1 MKTARNNTR
10 RLGLLATLFITA
22 VAVFAT
28 GPAPAA
34 AAPALKV
41 STITPDYVTPGSLFP
56 IYLAYQ
62 NVGDEALTGPLTLKI
77 TFPDGAEPSTNWQED
92 AGPLPECSTTGQQI
106 ECTVEVTGL
115 EPGVQRRARVFST
128 VEASA
133 SGPLPG
139 GEIEIFGGGAADT
152 FSEPFSLVAGQIGPF
167 AIKSLGLDMSPTR
180 PGGSPAQAAS
190 DPMELTTRV
199 SLLSEAKLLFGIPNP
214 LLALIAPPEH
224 FRDVVAHVPP
234 GLVGNPLA
242 TPVRC
247 AQAQLPTQAV
257 LPSGLKSNI
266 PDCPP
271 DSQVGLAQLNFNDI
285 VPVYNLVPPPGSP
298 AAFGFFYNSVVV
310 TLLAR
315 VRPSDHGIDIVTERA
330 VSSVPIPKFEV
341 TLWGVPSNPSHDRLR
356 GVCLHGSNTGYN
368 AEIGSN
374 TGECALQHRTDLPF
388 LRTPTSCPGT
398 SLGWE
403 IEMNTYQHV
412 GNWVHKDTTTPAIEG
427 CGSVP
432 FDPSLSLAPTEK
444 GTHSPSGL
452 DVELSMPQDHGPD
465 GLAQADLRAA
475 TVALPQGIALNPPSA
490 DGLQA
495 CTDDQLRLGLEGPS
509 NCPDASKLGSLQ
521 LTTPLLEDPIG
532 GSVFLRSQ
540 ASNDPASGDLFRLAI
555 EIRSDERGVAIKL
568 PGQLKVDP
576 NTGQLTT
583 VFDDLPQL
591 PFESAQLHL
600 KTGPR
605 APLSTPSTCG
615 TYTSHAVLTGWNG
628 ATETADPSFT
638 VDQNCDAPGFAP
650 GFQAGVADNTAG
662 AFSPFTLRVTREDGQ
677 PNLSRI
683 DATLPEGEL
692 AKLAGV
698 PVCGDAQAAS
708 GDCPPASRI
717 GHVLAG
723 IGEGPSPLFLPQA
736 GKAPTAVY
744 LAGPYRGAPYSVLTR
759 VPAQAGPFDLGQV
772 LVRSALHV
780 DPVSTRASVLSD
792 PLPQIFQGV
801 PVSYRDVRVNVDRP
815 EFTIN
820 PTDCEP
826 MTTTGALTSIAGQS
840 AAVEDRFQVADC
852 AALGFKPSLRLS
864 LSGGSERG
872 DHPALRALLKARPGD
887 ANIARAQVT
896 LPRSEFLDQGHI
908 RTVCTRV
915 QFAADSCPKGSI
927 YGHARATTPLLDQPL
942 SGPVYLRSSSNKLP
956 DLVADLGGQ
965 VEVELVGRID
975 SVRGG
980 IRTTFAS
987 VPDAPVSRFV
997 LTMQGGKKGL
1007 LVNSTDLCNDTHRA
1021 SVKMD
1026 AQSGRIR
1033 DFAPVLRAG
1042 CGEGRR

>member
-1 MKTARNNTR
+1 MKTVKSNTR
-10 RLGLLATLFITA
+10 RFGLLATLFVTA

-28 GPAPAA
+28 APASA

-62 NVGDEALTGPLTLKI
+62 NVGDEALSAPLTIKI
-77 TFPDGAEPSTNWQED
+77 TFPDGVEPSTEWQED
-92 AGPLPECSTTGQQI
+92 TPPLPECPTTGQQI
-106 ECTVEVTGL
+106 ECSVEVTGL
-115 EPGVQRRARVFST
+115 QPGEQRRARVYPT

-139 GEIEIFGGGAADT
+139 GEIEVSGGGAAGT

-167 AIKSLGLDMSPTR
+167 AIKSLGLDMSATR
-180 PGGSPAQAAS
+180 PGGSPTQAGS
-190 DPMELTTRV
+190 DPMELTTHV
-199 SLLSEAKLLFGIPNP
+199 SLLSESKLLFGIPNP
-214 LLALIAPPEH
+214 LLDLIAPPEH

-234 GLVGNPLA
+234 GLIGDPTSTPL
-242 TPVRC
+242 RC
-247 AQAQLPTQAV
+247 TQPQLTSQAEADHI
-257 LPSGLKSNI
+257 KIDI
-266 PDCPP
+266 PACPP
-271 DSQVGLAQLNFNDI
+271 ESQVGLAQLNFNDI
-285 VPVYNLVPPPGSP
+285 VPVYNLEPPPGSP
-298 AAFGFFYNSVVV
+298 AAFGFFYNSIVV
-310 TLLAR
+310 TLRAK
-315 VRPSDHGIDIVTERA
+315 VRPSDNGIDIVTERA

-341 TLWGVPSNPSHDRLR
+341 TLWGVPSDPSHDRLR
-356 GVCLHGSNTGYN
+356 GVCLKGGTGYN
-368 AEIGSN
+368 AEIAGIVGGCS
-374 TGECALQHRTDLPF
+374 LQNRSDVPF

-398 SLGWE
+398 PLGWG
-403 IEMNTYQHV
+403 IEMDTYQHPGTFV
-412 GNWVHKDTTTPAIEG
+412 GKETTTPAIED
-427 CGSVP
+427 CEAVP

-444 GTHSPSGL
+444 GAHSPSGL
-452 DVELSMPQDHGPD
+452 DVEVAMPQDHGPD
-465 GLAQADLRAA
+465 GLAEADLRSA
-475 TVALPQGIALNPPSA
+475 TVQLPQGVTLNPASA
-490 DGLQA
+490 DGLAA
-495 CTDDQLRLGLEGPS
+495 CTDEQLRLGLEGPS
-509 NCPDASKLGSLQ
+509 DCPDASKLGSLE

-540 ASNDPASGDLFRLAI
+540 ASQDPASGDLYRLVL
-555 EIRSDERGVAIKL
+555 EIRSDERGVSIKL
-568 PGQLKVDP
+568 PGSLKVDP
-576 NTGQLTT
+576 ATGQLTT
-583 VFDDLPQL
+583 SFADLPQL

-605 APLSTPSTCG
+605 APLSTPAICG
-615 TYTSHAVLTGWNG
+615 TYTAHAVLESWNG
-628 ATETADPSFT
+628 KVETADPSFT
-638 VDQNCDAPGFAP
+638 IDQNCAAFGFKPGFE
-650 GFQAGVADNTAG
+650 AGVEENTAG
-662 AFSPFTLRVTREDGQ
+662 EFSPFSLRVTRDAGQ

-698 PVCGDAQAAS
+698 PVCSDAQAAA
-708 GDCPPASRI
+708 GTCPETSRI
-717 GHVLAG
+717 GQVVAG
-723 IGEGPSPLFLPQA
+723 IGEGSSPLFLPQA
-736 GKAPTAVY
+736 GKSPTAVY
-744 LAGPYRGAPYSVLTR
+744 LAGPYQSAPYSVLTR

-780 DPVSTRASVLSD
+780 DPVSTQASVLSD
-792 PLPQIFQGV
+792 PLPQIFQGI
-801 PVSYRDVRVNVDRP
+801 PVAYRDVRVNVDRP

-826 MTTTGALTSIAGQS
+826 MATTGTLTSIAGQS

-872 DHPALRALLKARPGD
+872 EHPALRALLKARPGD

-927 YGHARATTPLLDQPL
+927 YGQAKAITPLLDQPL

-956 DLVADLGGQ
+956 DLVADLDGQ

-1007 LVNSTDLCNDTHRA
+1007 LVNSTDICEGSHRA
-1021 SVKMD
+1021 TVKMD
-1026 AQSGRIR
+1026 AQSGRIADSR
-1033 DFAPVLRAG
+1033 PVVRAG
-1042 CGEGRR
+1042 CGKTRK